1 MPAAKPK
8 YLINT
13 FGCQMNEH
21 DSEKIAGLLEAMG
34 YQPAGDR
41 EEADLILFNTC
52 SVRDNPERKVY
63 GQVAGLKGLKQRKP
77 DLKIGI
83 CGCMVQQPEE
93 LAGIKAKL
101 PQVDLVFGT
110 HNIHELPEL
119 LQKVAVGE
127 GPVIA
132 VEEDSEEIVEGVPVR
147 RESRLKAWVNIT
159 YGCNNFCT
167 YCIVPYVRGREKSRD
182 PEQILAE
189 VTALGEDGC
198 KEITLLGQNVNSYGR
213 DLPADRRV
221 DFADLLRRLN
231 PVPGIERIRFTTSHP
246 KDLSDKMISAMKELD
261 KVCEHLHLPL
271 QAGGNRILQRMN
283 RGYTAE
289 MYLELVGKLRQA
301 IPEIS
306 LTTDLIVGFPGET
319 EEDFEETLRVVRE
332 VRYDGAFTFIYS
344 PRKGTPAAGM
354 PDQVPED
361 VKRERIYRLI
371 ELQQGISREK
381 NEEYDGQTVEVLV
394 EGGSK
399 TDPEILT
406 GRTRTNK
413 LVHFAG
419 DPALT
424 GELVRVK
431 ITNVHTWSL
440 FGNLVDAGV

>member
-63 GQVAGLKGLKQRKP
+63 GQVADLKGLKQRKP

-101 PQVDLVFGT
+101 PHVDLVFGT

-119 LQKVAVGE
+119 LQKAAVGE

-132 VEEDSEEIVEGVPVR
+132 VEEDSDEIVEGVPVR

-182 PEQILAE
+182 PEQILTE
-189 VTALGEDGC
+189 VIALGEDGC

-221 DFADLLRRLN
+221 DFADLLRKLN

-246 KDLSDKMISAMKELD
+246 KDLSDKMISAMKESD

-271 QAGGNRILQRMN
+271 QAGGNRILKRMN

-289 MYLELVGKLRQA
+289 KYLELVEKLRQA
-301 IPEIS
+301 VPEIS

-354 PDQVPED
+354 QDQVPEE

-381 NEEYDGQTVEVLV
+381 NEEYNGQTVEVLV
-394 EGGSK
+394 EGESK
-399 TDPEILT
+399 TDPEMLT

-431 ITNVHTWSL
+431 IANVHTWSL
-440 FGNLVDAGV
+440 FGDLVGADV

>member
-1 MPAAKPK
+1 
-8 YLINT
+8 
-13 FGCQMNEH
+13 MNEH

-34 YQPAGDR
+34 YEPAQDR

-63 GQVAGLKGLKQRKP
+63 GQVSDLKGLKQRKP

-93 LAGIKAKL
+93 LAGIKTKL
-101 PQVDLVFGT
+101 PHVDLVFGT

-119 LQKVAVGE
+119 LRKVSIGE
-127 GPVIA
+127 GPVVA
-132 VEEDSEEIVEGVPVR
+132 VQEDSDEVVEGLPVK

-159 YGCNNFCT
+159 YGCNNFCS

-182 PEQILAE
+182 PEEIKAE
-189 VTALGEDGC
+189 VAALGEDGC

-221 DFADLLRRLN
+221 DFADLLRMLN
-231 PVPGIERIRFTTSHP
+231 PVPGIDRIRFTTSHP
-246 KDLSDKMISAMKELD
+246 KDLSDKMIAAMRESD

-271 QAGGNRILQRMN
+271 QSGSNRILKLMN

-289 MYLELVGKLRQA
+289 KYLALVGKLREA

-319 EEDFEETLRVVRE
+319 EEDFEETLRMVRQ
-332 VRYDGAFTFIYS
+332 VQFDGAFTFIYS
-344 PRKGTPAAGM
+344 PRKGTPAAKM
-354 PDQVPED
+354 ADQVPED

-371 ELQQGISREK
+371 EVQQEISRIK
-381 NEEYDGQTVEVLV
+381 NEEYDGRTVEVLV
-394 EGGSK
+394 EGESK
-399 TDPEILT
+399 TNLEMLT

-419 DPALT
+419 DPRLT

-440 FGNLVDAGV
+440 YGDLIGRH